1 MKILPLL
8 LCTALLMGVRSAH
21 AQTAPLPS
29 QSPQTVQ
36 PSPSRKSPEPL
47 RIPPPLGGSPSAY
60 KEPARGTPPQRQPTA
75 KEREMLLRVQIFL
88 DGEFFSPGKLDGLP
102 GEFTDKAVSRFQRA
116 HGLDETGNH
125 HNLPLSRSS
134 SPYAEYTIRPEDRKF
149 VGGLAS
155 RPQDQA
161 KAQYLP
167 YSSYWEFLA
176 ERFHCSESLLQYLNP
191 SVNLEQL
198 KVGDTVRVPASEPFE
213 IESLKSL
220 SSLPE
225 RPEFQSRRIQINR
238 KERMLELLEKD
249 SLLASAPITPGSAT
263 LPTPAGRWRLL
274 AVSTMPVFRWDEG
287 VLNRGVRTAN
297 FFMLPPG
304 PNNPVGVAW
313 CALNKPGIGIHG
325 TNNPETIGR
334 AHSHGCM
341 RVANW
346 DIARLIQR
354 ITPGITIQI
363 E

>member
-8 LCTALLMGVRSAH
+8 LCTALSFGGRTSF
-21 AQTAPLPS
+21 AQTHPVALKPGAR
-29 QSPQTVQ
+29 QKNQ
-36 PSPSRKSPEPL
+36 
-47 RIPPPLGGSPSAY
+47 
-60 KEPARGTPPQRQPTA
+60 EPAQPQSSEPGGVPLQKETPRAATGQRQPSA

-88 DGEFFSPGKLDGLP
+88 DGELFSPGKLDGLP
-102 GEFTDKAVSRFQRA
+102 GEFTDKAVSRFQKA

-125 HNLPLSRSS
+125 HNLPVSRAS
-134 SPYAEYTIRPEDRKF
+134 SPYTEYTLRPEDRKF
-149 VGGLAS
+149 VGGLPS
-155 RPQDQA
+155 RPEEQA
-161 KAQYLP
+161 KTHYLP
-167 YSSYWEFLA
+167 YNSYWEFLS
-176 ERFHCSESLLQYLNP
+176 ERFHCAESLLQYLNP
-191 SVNLEQL
+191 TLNLEKL
-198 KVGDTVRVPASEPFE
+198 KVGDTVRVPAAEPFE
-213 IESLKSL
+213 IEALKSL

-225 RPEFQSRRIQINR
+225 RPEFQARRIHINR
-238 KERMLELLEKD
+238 KERMLELFEKD
-249 SLLASAPITPGSAT
+249 LLLASAPITPGSAT
-263 LPTPAGRWRLL
+263 LPTPAGKWRLL

-287 VLNRGVRTAN
+287 VLNRGVRTSN

-334 AHSHGCM
+334 AQSHGCM

-354 ITPGITIQI
+354 ITPGITVHI

>member
-1 MKILPLL
+1 MKIPALF
-8 LCTALLMGVRSAH
+8 LCAALSLAGRVAH
-21 AQTAPLPS
+21 AQN
-29 QSPQTVQ
+29 
-36 PSPSRKSPEPL
+36 SPSAPSAPAQPGALQKTQEASRSQPAS
-47 RIPPPLGGSPSAY
+47 GGSP
-60 KEPARGTPPQRQPTA
+60 PAQKGAVRAAPQQKQPSA

-88 DGEFFSPGKLDGLP
+88 DGELFSPGKLDGLP

-116 HGLDETGNH
+116 HGLDETGNY
-125 HNLPLSRSS
+125 HNLPLSRGA
-134 SPYAEYTIRPEDRKF
+134 SPYTEYTLRPEDRKF
-149 VGGLAS
+149 VGGLPS
-155 RPQDQA
+155 RPEEQA
-161 KAQYLP
+161 KTHYLP
-167 YSSYWEFLA
+167 YNSYLEFLA
-176 ERFHCSESLLQYLNP
+176 ERFHCAESLLQYLNP
-191 SVNLEQL
+191 SVNLEKL
-198 KVGDTVRVPASEPFE
+198 KIGDTVRVPSAEPFE
-213 IESLKSL
+213 IEALKSL

-238 KERMLELLEKD
+238 KERILELFEKD

-263 LPTPAGRWRLL
+263 LPTPAGKWRLL

-287 VLNRGVRTAN
+287 VLNRGVRTSN

-354 ITPGITIQI
+354 VTPGITVLI